1 MARSLLAPLVWAR
14 PGLTEWAA
22 PANAVKTKLNMARRT
37 KILLV
42 DEDTIARHA
51 LKRVL
56 IESNFGVVSARTVHD
71 ALLQIQQ
78 QPIDIALLGL
88 GSDAG
93 KDWETAERLTQ
104 CQPWLRLIVAGAGPE
119 GFAHPLASKVVA
131 LFEKP
136 IDLPLLLQTLKDLP
150 PASSPSAHT
159 ESGERGAGHQF
170 R

>member
-1 MARSLLAPLVWAR
+1 MAR
-14 PGLTEWAA
+14 
-22 PANAVKTKLNMARRT
+22 NKN
-37 KILLV
+37 ILLIH
-42 DEDTIARHA
+42 DDTPARHA
-51 LKRVL
+51 FERVL
-56 IESNFGVVSARTVHD
+56 IESNFSVVSARTVHD
-71 ALLQIQQ
+71 ALFQIQQ

-119 GFAHPLASKVVA
+119 GFTHPLASKVHA
-131 LFEKP
+131 LLEKP

-159 ESGERGAGHQF
+159 ESVERGAGHQF